1 MKIKKLYVLI
11 ITLLLILLNST
22 ITLANTEKLDL
33 TAKASILI
41 DNRTK
46 KILYSENADEKMYPA
61 STTKILTAILAI
73 EHCNLDDV
81 VTASYD
87 AITSIPAGYETA
99 SLQIG
104 EKLTVEQLIQILL
117 VHSANDAANVLAE
130 YVGGSVD
137 SFSAMMN
144 TKANELGLSNSH
156 FTNAYGK
163 HDDNHYTTA
172 RDLATILQYCLK
184 NESFRKLAG
193 SASCAIPA
201 TNKYGTRSY
210 SSTNQLLVSGSNY
223 YYPYLTV
230 GKTGYTSQAKG
241 CLVSAAYKNDL
252 ELICVVLG
260 CNTSSPNRF
269 TDSKTL
275 YEYAYNN
282 YSIKNIAHQND
293 IITQIKVTNGTKDT
307 KNLDLLINED
317 IPALI
322 KNSETN
328 NEFSPEITLNEK
340 ISAPIEE
347 GTILGKVKYSIDGVE
362 YTTNLIASHN
372 VEKSKILTYILYTVG
387 ILILIRIIYL
397 ILFHNKNKKYINKK
411 KKKKTKSK
419 YKYRY

>member
-1 MKIKKLYVLI
+1 MKIKKLYVLLI
-11 ITLLLILLNST
+11 ILILILLNPI
-22 ITLANTEKLDL
+22 ITFANTEEPDL
-33 TAKASILI
+33 TAKAAILI

-46 KILYSENADEKMYPA
+46 KVIYSKNADEKMYPA

-73 EHCNLDDV
+73 EYCDLDDV

-99 SLQIG
+99 NIQIG
-104 EKLTVEQLIQILL
+104 EELTVEQLIQLLL

-137 SFSAMMN
+137 SFSAIMN
-144 TKANELGLSNSH
+144 TKANELGLTNSH

-172 RDLATILQYCLK
+172 RDLSTILQYCLK
-184 NESFRKLAG
+184 NDSFRKLAG

-201 TNKYGTRSY
+201 TNKYGARSY
-210 SSTNQLLVSGSNY
+210 SSTNQLLISGSKY
-223 YYPYLTV
+223 YYQYLTV
-230 GKTGYTSQAKG
+230 GKTGFTSQAKG

-260 CNTSSPNRF
+260 CNTSTPNRF
-269 TDSKTL
+269 TDTKDL
-275 YEYAYNN
+275 YEYGYNN
-282 YSIKNIAHQND
+282 YSVENIAHQND
-293 IITQIKVTNGTKDT
+293 VATQIKISNGSKDT
-307 KNLDLLINED
+307 KHLDLLISED

-328 NEFSPEITLNEK
+328 NEFIPEITLNEK

-347 GTILGKVKYSIDGVE
+347 GTILGKIKYTIDGVE
-362 YTTNLIASHN
+362 YTTNLVASHN
-372 VEKSKILTYILYTVG
+372 VEKSKMLTYILYVVG
-387 ILILIRIIYL
+387 IIIFIRILYL
-397 ILFHNKNKKYINKK
+397 ILSPNKNKKYKK
-411 KKKKTKSK
+411 RKTK